1 MMQGLHDDDGGTRF
15 VCTIIQKRQL
25 LSVNW
30 LLQKPLPPRTTLL
43 RTGGKLLQV
52 GVMTFF

>member
-1 MMQGLHDDDGGTRF
+1 MMQGLHDNHSCMRF

-43 RTGGKLLQV
+43 RTGDNLLQV
-52 GVMTFF
+52 IRLIVV